1 MTKDDQDVL
10 VTTSVWSVVT
20 DDNEEAENLH
30 LRSELMSAIIAC
42 MDEFGWSQK
51 VAAKNIGV
59 TQPRL
64 SDLMRDKID
73 KFSLDALVNI
83 ARPLGV
89 TLKTVTN
96 ATLTHKKTMLK

>member
-30 LRSELMSAIIAC
+30 LRSELMSAIIARI
-42 MDEFGWSQK
+42 DEFGWSQK

-64 SDLMRDKID
+64 SDLMRDKIN

-83 ARPLGV
+83 ARPLGA
-89 TLKTVTN
+89 TLKTVTIEK
-96 ATLTHKKTMLK
+96 AVSY

>member
-20 DDNEEAENLH
+20 DDNEEAENLR
-30 LRSELMSAIIAC
+30 LRSELMSAIIARI
-42 MDEFGWSQK
+42 DEFGWSQK

-89 TLKTVTN
+89 TLKTVTIEK
-96 ATLTHKKTMLK
+96 AVSY

>member
-30 LRSELMSAIIAC
+30 LRSELMSAIIARI
-42 MDEFGWSQK
+42 DEFGWSQK

-73 KFSLDALVNI
+73 KFSLNALVNI

-89 TLKTVTN
+89 TLKTVTIEK
-96 ATLTHKKTMLK
+96 AVSY

>member
-30 LRSELMSAIIAC
+30 LRSELMSAIIARI
-42 MDEFGWSQK
+42 DEFGWSQK

-64 SDLMRDKID
+64 SDLMRDKIN

-89 TLKTVTN
+89 TLKTVTIEK
-96 ATLTHKKTMLK
+96 AVSY

>member
-30 LRSELMSAIIAC
+30 LRSELMSAIIARI
-42 MDEFGWSQK
+42 DEFGWSQK

-89 TLKTVTN
+89 TLKTVTIEK
-96 ATLTHKKTMLK
+96 AVSY

>member
-30 LRSELMSAIIAC
+30 LRSELMSAIIAHI
-42 MDEFGWSQK
+42 DEFGWSQK

-73 KFSLDALVNI
+73 KFSLNALVNI

-89 TLKTVTN
+89 TLKTVTIEK
-96 ATLTHKKTMLK
+96 AVSY